1 MNRVQEHLPDCGH
14 NQLRRSIFLRILTAL
29 PLLAAVLGMPVL
41 AEAHITRIQITHVE
55 SPTFE
60 GTSFG
65 TVGQYEK
72 LVGRA
77 YGEVDPTDPRNAV
90 IADIEFAPKNDRG
103 MVEYSMDIY
112 ILKPVDPSKGN
123 HRVFFDVNNRGDIRA
138 LRLFNDSVTGNDPT
152 TTADAG
158 NGFLM
163 LQGYTIVLS
172 GWDATVTPGDGRY
185 TIKVPVAKNPDGSSI
200 VGPALEEFVIDN
212 ATTTDLSLTYPAA
225 TLDRSQASLTVRV
238 HYADP
243 AMPVP
248 ATDWSYVGGKA
259 IRLLP
264 VGTPFL
270 QGRLY
275 EFTYPAKDPLV
286 AGMGFAALRD
296 LTAFLHH
303 ATTDDRGKPN
313 PLAGDVQHVYS
324 FGSSQP
330 TRFIHDFLYLG
341 FNEDEEGRPVF
352 DGNLNWIGGGSGGF
366 FNYRFAQ
373 PARTHRQHIGRW
385 YPERQFP
392 FANQVIF
399 DPVTG
404 NTNGRLAKCLAT
416 NTCPKIFEVNSENEY
431 WVKGGS
437 LLHTDTLGSDLA
449 DPPNVRFYFLSSLPH
464 AGAMGPGICTQAR
477 NPLLPNPILRALLV
491 TLDECVSSGKEPPAS
506 RLPRR
511 ADGTLVPSLPQAL
524 VGFPDIPGV
533 TYTGL
538 MSTGDL
544 FNFGLSFDDGIL
556 TVLPPLLLGSPY
568 PVFVP
573 TTDAD
578 GNDIAGIRLP
588 DIAAPLATYSGWNL
602 RAAAFARDDLCDA
615 FGQKIDFAKTKSER
629 LAIGDPRLSIEERYP
644 NHVTY
649 VNAVADAANRLHQQ
663 GFLLDKDVQAYIEAA
678 AQSSIGK

>member
-1 MNRVQEHLPDCGH
+1 
-14 NQLRRSIFLRILTAL
+14 
-29 PLLAAVLGMPVL
+29 
-41 AEAHITRIQITHVE
+41 
-55 SPTFE
+55 
-60 GTSFG
+60 
-65 TVGQYEK
+65 
-72 LVGRA
+72 
-77 YGEVDPTDPRNAV
+77 
-90 IADIEFAPKNDRG
+90 
-103 MVEYSMDIY
+103 
-112 ILKPVDPSKGN
+112 
-123 HRVFFDVNNRGDIRA
+123 
-138 LRLFNDSVTGNDPT
+138 
-152 TTADAG
+152 
-158 NGFLM
+158 
-163 LQGYTIVLS
+163 
-172 GWDATVTPGDGRY
+172 
-185 TIKVPVAKNPDGSSI
+185 
-200 VGPALEEFVIDN
+200 
-212 ATTTDLSLTYPAA
+212 
-225 TLDRSQASLTVRV
+225 
-238 HYADP
+238 
-243 AMPVP
+243 
-248 ATDWSYVGGKA
+248 
-259 IRLLP
+259 
-264 VGTPFL
+264 
-270 QGRLY
+270 
-275 EFTYPAKDPLV
+275 
-286 AGMGFAALRD
+286 
-296 LTAFLHH
+296 
-303 ATTDDRGKPN
+303 
-313 PLAGDVQHVYS
+313 
-324 FGSSQP
+324 
-330 TRFIHDFLYLG
+330 
-341 FNEDEEGRPVF
+341 
-352 DGNLNWIGGGSGGF
+352 LNWIGGGSGGF

-404 NTNGRLAKCLAT
+404 KTDGRLAKCLAT

-615 FGQKIDFAKTKSER
+615 FGLEDR
-629 LAIGDPRLSIEERYP
+629 LR
-644 NHVTY
+644 
-649 VNAVADAANRLHQQ
+649 
-663 GFLLDKDVQAYIEAA
+663 
-678 AQSSIGK
+678 